1 MALIKEI
8 LICSSEYFFRVAF
21 PDVVTFRD
29 TKMGRNEGPER
40 PSGRDFWEDVP
51 LPPDTEGQKK
61 LFSGA
66 ENGILPQKFFIFII
80 LNYNGKKIN

>member
-1 MALIKEI
+1 MKEI

-29 TKMGRNEGPER
+29 TKMGRNVGPER
-40 PSGRDFWEDVP
+40 PSGRGFLEDVP

-61 LFSGA
+61 PAFGA
-66 ENGILPQKFFIFII
+66 ENGILPQKFFIFIM
-80 LNYNGKKIN
+80 LNYNDKKIN

>member
-1 MALIKEI
+1 MKEI

-29 TKMGRNEGPER
+29 TKMGRNVGPER
-40 PSGRDFWEDVP
+40 PSGRGFLDDVP

-66 ENGILPQKFFIFII
+66 ESGVLRQNIFIFII
-80 LNYNGKKIN
+80 LNYNDKKIT